1 MAARELWFGW
11 LGRLS
16 NLLNT
21 AADLTSDS
29 VSGRSSLYTEVDRWW
44 WVGNGSHEHRI
55 TFIEIEVV
63 GEGGEPFLHNQH
75 SVAPILYLQRCFY
88 ACVVF
93 HGFFRNCLQEWSV
106 YMCQILYLIAEAC
119 PTEHILLE
127 INTWHYGHKLQPQN
141 QAPLVSSCAPRLLT
155 GDAIKMHRC
164 FIFCA
169 CFFFLLNS
177 IFLTIGKWKRKCL

>member
-1 MAARELWFGW
+1 MAVCELWFGW

-29 VSGRSSLYTEVDRWW
+29 VSRRSSLYTEVARWR
-44 WVGNGSHEHRI
+44 WVSKGSHEHRI
-55 TFIEIEVV
+55 TFTEIEVV

-93 HGFFRNCLQEWSV
+93 HSFFMNCLQEWSV

-119 PTEHILLE
+119 FATEHMLLE
-127 INTWHYGHKLQPQN
+127 INTHDPMDTNYKTTGRCRHFLYKL
-141 QAPLVSSCAPRLLT
+141 LRY
-155 GDAIKMHRC
+155 I
-164 FIFCA
+164 
-169 CFFFLLNS
+169 FLLIWND
-177 IFLTIGKWKRKCL
+177 R